1 MTRLVESRIIHLNG
15 CERSRIVLTDR
26 GTEHERYVTH
36 VEVLPTDR
44 PAFLVWGH
52 YFDDLVEATEEFGER
67 FLKDVEQER
76 AQQQVV
82 AA

>member
-1 MTRLVESRIIHLNG
+1 MTRLVESRTIHLNG

-26 GTEHERYVTH
+26 GTDHERYVTH

-44 PAFLVWGH
+44 PAFCVWGH
-52 YFDDLVEATEEFGER
+52 YFDDLVEATVDFGDR
-67 FLKDVEQER
+67 FLKDAEREKAEQG
-76 AQQQVV
+76 V